1 MINGAFR
8 TVAARCA
15 RCHFV
20 VIRSQLNLG
29 KAAWHIREEFGQVQ
43 FPSGARL
50 LVAWAMVSLS
60 DAPAI
65 GSRYS
70 PPTVAL
76 LDVTVIDMTGRGA
89 QPHRSVLIENGR
101 ISRVDSAKSFR
112 TPPGAQIIEGSG
124 LYLIP
129 GLWDMH
135 THSGGYDKAVT
146 AYPQLAA
153 HGILGVRDM
162 GTPLE
167 DIIRIR
173 DALRDGQFIGP
184 RLVFAGPLF
193 QGPLPFTDP
202 LLWQVARASDARRMV
217 DSLRVR
223 GVGFIKVGDAL
234 LADSWDSVLVAAR
247 DAGLPLAGHVP
258 PSISVWHA
266 TTMGQASVE
275 HLGGR
280 YLGVLLGCSTAE
292 DELRGTIR
300 TVIDSLVAAIRGGR
314 EGDDSPV
321 YRAAF
326 TQRLLETLS
335 PERTKRLVEMFRLHH
350 TWQVPTLGALPI
362 RGVLAD
368 SGRFSAQ
375 DRALAAALIERSMRL
390 VKQMHRAGVGVMAGT
405 DLTLAPGDLP
415 NELELLVQAGFSP
428 MEALQ
433 SATIQPARF
442 LGVSDSLGSVQV
454 GRIADL
460 VLLQANP
467 LADIRNVSRIQAVIR
482 TGVLLPGTR

>member
-1 MINGAFR
+1 M
-8 TVAARCA
+8 
-15 RCHFV
+15 
-20 VIRSQLNLG
+20 
-29 KAAWHIREEFGQVQ
+29 Q
-43 FPSGARL
+43 FALGARVL
-50 LVAWAMVSLS
+50 FAWAMVSLT
-60 DAPAI
+60 DTAAV
-65 GSRYS
+65 GFRYS
-70 PPTVAL
+70 PATMAI
-76 LDVTVIDMTGRGA
+76 LDVTVIDVTSRGA
-89 QPHRSVLIENGR
+89 QPHRSVLIDNGR
-101 ISRVDSAKSFR
+101 ISRIGGARSFKP
-112 TPPGAQIIEGSG
+112 PPGAQIIEGSG

-167 DIIRIR
+167 DIVRIR
-173 DALRDGQFIGP
+173 DALHDGRLVGP
-184 RLVFAGPLF
+184 RLVFAGPLL
-193 QGPLPFTDP
+193 QGPLPFTSP

-223 GVGFIKVGDAL
+223 GVGFVKVGDAMP
-234 LADSWDSVLVAAR
+234 ADSWDSVLVAAR
-247 DAGLPLAGHVP
+247 DGRLPLAGHVP

-266 TTMGQASVE
+266 TTMGQASIE

-300 TVIDSLVAAIRGGR
+300 DVIDTLITAIRNGR

-326 TQRLLETLS
+326 TRRLLGTLS
-335 PERTKRLVEMFRLHH
+335 PERTKRLVEAFRLHH

-362 RGVLAD
+362 RGVLTD
-368 SGRFSAQ
+368 SVRFNAE
-375 DRALAAALIERSMRL
+375 DRALAAALVERSMRL
-390 VKQMHRAGVGVMAGT
+390 VRQMQRAGVGVMAGT
-405 DLTLAPGDLP
+405 DLSLAPGDLP
-415 NELELLVQAGFSP
+415 HELELLVQAGLSP

-433 SATIQPARF
+433 SATINPARF
-442 LGVSDSLGSVQV
+442 LGASDSLGTVQS
-454 GRIADL
+454 GRVADL

-467 LADIRNVSRIQAVIR
+467 LTDIRNVSRVQAVIR
-482 TGVLLPGTR
+482 AGVLLPGIR